1 VPAIIASHRSE
12 LERYYTCPRCGAKGE
27 ATLTAVGHSVWGG
40 ASLIG
45 IFANLAMFRFGRL
58 ADAARGGNAQDEAE
72 FRAQRDADRV
82 LALLRCPSCKK
93 RPLMAF
99 VWPVIRVVGYAIAGA
114 MLAVFAA
121 MFHVTVAPSVAAGV
135 GAAIAVLGELGRFA
149 RVRNTVTVRL
159 ANAPVAQLPE
169 AREAVVA
176 PESEPTSPA
185 DEPSVLR

>member
-1 VPAIIASHRSE
+1 
-12 LERYYTCPRCGAKGE
+12 
-27 ATLTAVGHSVWGG
+27 
-40 ASLIG
+40 
-45 IFANLAMFRFGRL
+45 
-58 ADAARGGNAQDEAE
+58 
-72 FRAQRDADRV
+72 
-82 LALLRCPSCKK
+82 
-93 RPLMAF
+93 
-99 VWPVIRVVGYAIAGA
+99 
-114 MLAVFAA
+114 
-121 MFHVTVAPSVAAGV
+121 V